1 MPNGVGEAGRVTD
14 WSKERRLLCD
24 EQTRLAQRLTATGEF
39 GLIHSMRDAVSELS
53 GYDQHPADM
62 GTEMF
67 ERQKDLSLRQDDR
80 ERLEAVQDA
89 LSRLDAGTYG
99 VCEACGHQIAPQR
112 LAAEPAARF
121 CIDCQR
127 RADGPSRLHIRPV
140 EEEVL
145 NPPFSRT
152 DMDSADFTGF
162 DGEDS
167 WQALG
172 RLNKRKALGNEMDDD
187 PADDSA
193 DYVEPVE
200 AVSNEQ
206 YRAQLPD

>member
-1 MPNGVGEAGRVTD
+1 MAD
-14 WSKERRLLCD
+14 WSEQRRLLRD
-24 EQTRLAQRLTATGEF
+24 ELARLRKRLGATGDL
-39 GLIHSMRDAVSELS
+39 GLARSMRD
-53 GYDQHPADM
+53 
-62 GTEMF
+62 
-67 ERQKDLSLRQDDR
+67 SLRQDDV
-80 ERLEAVQDA
+80 ERLAAIRRA
-89 LSRLDAGTYG
+89 LSRLDMGTYD
-99 VCEACGHQIAPQR
+99 VCEACGRQISTER
-112 LAAEPAARF
+112 LAAEPAAQF

-127 RADGPSRLHIRPV
+127 RVDGLPRLHLRPV

-145 NPPFSRT
+145 SPPFLRT
-152 DMDSADFTGF
+152 DRDRADYTGF

-172 RLNKRKALGNEMDDD
+172 RWNKRKAMGNEMDDD

-193 DYVEPVE
+193 DYAEPVE